1 MVQDRA
7 IGLLTVANKKAE
19 IPPSRIGS
27 GVWVNTDFKKKFPP
41 RGSVRLRTQV
51 RGSANARSSDKCQF
65 LMFSRRLPP
74 GYYFQLVMGVS

>member
-27 GVWVNTDFKKKFPP
+27 GVWVNTDFKKNSRLVGRLGSGP
-41 RGSVRLRTQV
+41 RFVGRLTPGVRI
-51 RGSANARSSDKCQF
+51 SASF
-65 LMFSRRLPP
+65 
-74 GYYFQLVMGVS
+74 